1 MITVLYDKNTQQT
14 IGPMREGHYLV
25 DGKPPIL
32 PNNIVELTVV
42 SPPDPPFD
50 PDTETLSYSDFYA
63 DLNNNTWTRTIT
75 VINLSPGQIEQQRM
89 ERIQQEKEKQFQL
102 KISQGYNIPGTNVTL
117 KMDDSARQSW
127 SQLLV
132 LVNES
137 IALGQMTESTPIT
150 ILDINNVPHTYTVA
164 ELRPILTGLGM
175 YYYQLWTER
184 NTVVL

>member
-1 MITVLYDKNTQQT
+1 MKLQK
-14 IGPMREGHYLV
+14 
-25 DGKPPIL
+25 
-32 PNNIVELTVV
+32 
-42 SPPDPPFD
+42 
-50 PDTETLSYSDFYA
+50 
-63 DLNNNTWTRTIT
+63 
-75 VINLSPGQIEQQRM
+75 
-89 ERIQQEKEKQFQL
+89 EKEFQT
-102 KISQGYNIPGTNVTL
+102 KIAEGYLIPNSSVIL

-132 LVNES
+132 LINES